1 MSSPCRCGYQPGL
14 HAFHQCHA
22 GRDTDSRCPNPAV
35 DREVMVVTGASSR
48 GPHYSKVTASY
59 CPSCFK
65 EAFPNVKDEA
75 ETPGKG

>member
-1 MSSPCRCGYQPGL
+1 MPTPCRCGYQPSL

-35 DREVMVVTGASSR
+35 DREMFNITGAGPR
-48 GPHYSKVTASY
+48 GLHLSWFRTYY

-65 EAFPNVKDEA
+65 EAFPNVENA
-75 ETPGKG
+75 GEGPT